1 MFSSPTVSAEP
12 KVALSLMRGQRRR
25 LQAAAAAATAEA
37 EAAAVAEAEAEAA
50 AAEEARWSAAA
61 GSSPDLPRPPPADRV
76 IRTLTRL
83 TESFTVL
90 EVAVRLAGHKGGA
103 CVRVPIRRAWAWSD
117 CLAEVQS
124 RLLEASAIGKGVQV
138 TALRAAVP
146 PYARVVRAADLAP
159 GEVLE
164 ALLDGAESEAMAEV
178 GTEEEAAATLEA
190 MMTKAGV
197 MAVPP
202 TGCDVGCDVQARA
215 QRLAAAPC
223 RLAATPRASPFARVV
238 AVLVMLVAVAAI
250 TYGGAAGETGEHGGA
265 HGDGRSSLTVG
276 EAAEQRVIC
285 TLPAAFATN
294 GSGEALAV
302 DSLEETPEERLE
314 EGMLTGVP
322 SPFGCAFR
330 WPNNCRA
337 LDPERAT
344 CTFRTPSSRAQGACL
359 ASSLL

>member
-1 MFSSPTVSAEP
+1 M
-12 KVALSLMRGQRRR
+12 ALSLMRGQRRR

-164 ALLDGAESEAMAEV
+164 ALLDGAESEAMVEV
-178 GTEEEAAATLEA
+178 GAEEEAAATLEA
-190 MMTKAGV
+190 TTTKAGA

-202 TGCDVGCDVQARA
+202 TQCDAQARV
-215 QRLAAAPC
+215 QRLAAA
-223 RLAATPRASPFARVV
+223 PRASPFARVV

-250 TYGGAAGETGEHGGA
+250 TYGGAAGDTGEHGGA
-265 HGDGRSSLTVG
+265 HSDGRSSLTVG
-276 EAAEQRVIC
+276 EAAEQRVVC
-285 TLPAAFATN
+285 TLPAVFATN

-302 DSLEETPEERLE
+302 DPLEETPEERLE

-344 CTFRTPSSRAQGACL
+344 CTFRAPSSRAQGACL

>member
-1 MFSSPTVSAEP
+1 M
-12 KVALSLMRGQRRR
+12 ALSLMRGQRRR

-164 ALLDGAESEAMAEV
+164 ALLDGAESEAMVEV
-178 GTEEEAAATLEA
+178 GAEEEAAATLEA
-190 MMTKAGV
+190 MTTKAGA

-202 TGCDVGCDVQARA
+202 TRCDAQARA

-223 RLAATPRASPFARVV
+223 RLAAAPRASPLARVV

-250 TYGGAAGETGEHGGA
+250 TYGGAAGDTGEHGGA
-265 HGDGRSSLTVG
+265 HSDGCSSLTVG
-276 EAAEQRVIC
+276 EAAEQRIIC
-285 TLPAAFATN
+285 TLPAVFATN

-344 CTFRTPSSRAQGACL
+344 CTFRAPSSRAQGACL

>member
-1 MFSSPTVSAEP
+1 
-12 KVALSLMRGQRRR
+12 MRGQRRR
-25 LQAAAAAATAEA
+25 LQAAAAVATAEA
-37 EAAAVAEAEAEAA
+37 EAAAVAEAEAE
-50 AAEEARWSAAA
+50 EEARWSAAA
-61 GSSPDLPRPPPADRV
+61 GSSPDLPRPPPADHV

-83 TESFTVL
+83 TESFTLL
-90 EVAVRLAGHKGGA
+90 EVAVRLAGHKGGT

-164 ALLDGAESEAMAEV
+164 ALLDGAGSEAMVEV
-178 GTEEEAAATLEA
+178 GAEEEVAATLEA
-190 MMTKAGV
+190 MTTKAEA

-202 TGCDVGCDVQARA
+202 TGCNAQAHA
-215 QRLAAAPC
+215 QRLAADLR
-223 RLAATPRASPFARVV
+223 RLAAAPRASPFARVV
-238 AVLVMLVAVAAI
+238 AVLVMVVAVAAI

-265 HGDGRSSLTVG
+265 HGDRRSSLTVG
-276 EAAEQRVIC
+276 EAAGQRVIC

-294 GSGEALAV
+294 GSGEALAAV
-302 DSLEETPEERLE
+302 SLEETPEERLE

-337 LDPERAT
+337 LDPKRAT